1 MFISQNGKLQSAT
14 NRFRVKVLRT
24 HLNEDSNHRRRLL
37 DFNKSIP
44 DSQRSCHSPHIYYLL
59 LGKLSNQFFE
69 NLRIGKQ
76 IINTLIDSQMA
87 GESKTMDTCRK
98 ECNE

>member
-1 MFISQNGKLQSAT
+1 MFISQHGKLQSAT

-24 HLNEDSNHRRRLL
+24 HLNEDSNHTRRLF

-44 DSQRSCHSPHIYYLL
+44 DSQRPCHSPHIYYLL
-59 LGKLSNQFFE
+59 LGKLSNQFLE

-76 IINTLIDSQMA
+76 IINTASQMA
-87 GESKTMDTCRK
+87 GKSKRWTPVEKSVM
-98 ECNE
+98 N